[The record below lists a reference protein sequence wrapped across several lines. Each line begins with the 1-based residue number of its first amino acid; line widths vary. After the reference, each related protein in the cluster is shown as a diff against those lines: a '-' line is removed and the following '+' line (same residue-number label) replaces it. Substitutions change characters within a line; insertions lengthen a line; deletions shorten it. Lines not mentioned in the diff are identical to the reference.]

1 MEKPR
6 FGINYDVVMI
16 SLLVNILS
24 LAVPIVLLQIYDRI
38 LPNEAFSTATL
49 LFLGAIVALVLEAV
63 LRFFRTYLLSLHV
76 EEFEYVAAIQAWRKL
91 FNSDI
96 AAAMDLGSGALKQRL
111 SDIARLREHYS
122 GQTSLVLF
130 DLPFSFLFLAAIWY
144 INSTIVYI
152 PLSLF
157 TVAAICNLIAGR
169 SLKSAFQSTSA
180 TEDDRM
186 NYVTNILNTLS
197 SVKSHGGEQLA
208 LRIFRDKSQKLIVE
222 RTRLDRLSNKVSDF
236 VALLGSL
243 TTIATVAFG
252 ALLVMDGQLTT
263 GGLAAC
269 TILAGRSLGPIV
281 SMMMLWTQLQRTR
294 VAQERIEEL
303 WALPDDKVFD
313 RQSQETMQDG
323 SIVMNDVT
331 VVRGKKRFV
340 FNMSIPSGD
349 KLKVVDESGGLIPL
363 FLGLMIGS
371 LKPESGEMLVGGLP
385 VSFYSRNTYR
395 QSVAFVPRRS
405 QIFRGTILENLTLF
419 EPAHEKRAIELS
431 NLVGLTPFIHRLPNG
446 FRTRIGDM
454 IGGPLEIGA
463 VQRIAIV
470 RALINSPH
478 ILVLNEADEGIDIN
492 GKKLLADLI
501 MKVEGITVLL
511 LPTDSLL
518 QDVDINL
525 LPLHEVCTISTLTA
539 EEDNRHEHHRK
550 QDTAKQTETTGTT
563 EAA

>member
-1 MEKPR
+1 MKKPR
-6 FGINYDVVMI
+6 FGINYDVILI
-16 SLLVNILS
+16 SLLINILS

-49 LFLGAIVALVLEAV
+49 LFLGAIVALVLEAI

-76 EEFEYVAAIQAWRKL
+76 EAFEYVAAIQAWKKL

-96 AAAMDLGSGALKQRL
+96 AAAMNLGSGALKQRL
-111 SDIARLREHYS
+111 SDLASLREHYS
-122 GQTSLVLF
+122 GQTLLVLF

-144 INSTIVYI
+144 INNTIVYI

-157 TVAAICNLIAGR
+157 AVAILCNMVAGR
-169 SLKSAFQSTSA
+169 ALKSAFQRTSA

-222 RTRLDRLSNKVSDF
+222 RTRLDRLSNLVADF

-243 TTIATVAFG
+243 TTIATVVFG
-252 ALLVMDGQLTT
+252 ALLVMNGELTT

-294 VAQERIEEL
+294 VAQGRIEEL
-303 WALPDDKVFD
+303 WALPEDQVFE
-313 RQSQETMQDG
+313 RQSREELQDG

-331 VVRGKKRFV
+331 VVRRGKRFV
-340 FNMSIPSGD
+340 FNMSVVNGE
-349 KLKVVDESGGLIPL
+349 KLKVVDEAGGLIPL

-371 LKPESGEMLVGGLP
+371 IKPESGEMLVGGLP
-385 VSFYSRNTYR
+385 VSSYSRNTYR
-395 QSVAFVPRRS
+395 KFVAFVPRRS

-419 EPAHEKRAIELS
+419 DPAYEKRALELS

-446 FRTRIGDM
+446 FRTKIGDM

-470 RALINSPH
+470 RALINSPR
-478 ILVLNEADEGIDIN
+478 ILVLNEADEGIDIA
-492 GKKLLADLI
+492 GKKLLADLVL
-501 MKVEGITVLL
+501 KVEGVTVLL

-518 QDVDINL
+518 QDVEIDL
-525 LPLHEVCTISTLTA
+525 LPLHGVCAISIP
-539 EEDNRHEHHRK
+539 ENKDGDNGRAHSLK
-550 QDTAKQTETTGTT
+550 QAPASQTT